1 MAAKEVPKWR
11 QSGIPAGRRSSFRPF
26 DSEGHPPL
34 LCSLALLLGTQS
46 FANQFISGLVSS
58 CSEDRYFAPSGFMT
72 EDIASGPKGI
82 V

>member
-1 MAAKEVPKWR
+1 MLL
-11 QSGIPAGRRSSFRPF
+11 QSSLSFW
-26 DSEGHPPL
+26 
-34 LCSLALLLGTQS
+34 ATQS

-58 CSEDRYFAPSGFMT
+58 SSEDRYFAPSGFMT